1 MIAKYNTQINI
12 DGKNYPIIDAEA
24 QKNLV
29 YSQNETDTGKIW
41 FDGKKI
47 YRKIVHYGEIIQN
60 EIATIATLNEVDN
73 MISIDGFKTYNVI
86 GETLKRQNNINSTDQ
101 LSADYQIFTFFNKE
115 TGNLI
120 LETGKQIIV
129 NEVYFILEYTKNE

>member
-1 MIAKYNTQINI
+1 MITNYDIQVNI

-24 QKNLV
+24 QKSLV

-41 FDGKKI
+41 IDGKKI

-60 EIATIATLNEVDN
+60 KAVTIAILNEVDN
-73 MISIDGFKTYNVI
+73 MISINGFKIYNVV

-101 LSADYQIFTFFNKE
+101 LSAEYQIFTFFNKQTNE
-115 TGNLI
+115 LTFV
-120 LETGKQIIV
+120 TGKQIIV
-129 NEVYFILEYTKNE
+129 NEIYFILEYTKK

>member
-1 MIAKYNTQINI
+1 
-12 DGKNYPIIDAEA
+12 
-24 QKNLV
+24 
-29 YSQNETDTGKIW
+29 
-41 FDGKKI
+41 
-47 YRKIVHYGEIIQN
+47 
-60 EIATIATLNEVDN
+60 

-120 LETGKQIIV
+120 LATGKQIIV

>member
-29 YSQNETDTGKIW
+29 YSQNEIDTGKIW
-41 FDGKKI
+41 IDGKKI
-47 YRKIVHYGEIIQN
+47 YRKVVHYGEIIASKPA
-60 EIATIATLNEVDN
+60 IVAILNEVDN
-73 MISIDGFKTYNVI
+73 MISIDGFKIYNVA

-101 LSADYQIFTFFNKE
+101 LSAEYQIFTFFDKE
-115 TGNLI
+115 TSQLI
-120 LETGKQIIV
+120 SATGEKIIV
-129 NEVYFILEYTKNE
+129 NEVYFILEYTKK

>member
-29 YSQNETDTGKIW
+29 YSQNEIDTGKIW
-41 FDGKKI
+41 IDGKKI
-47 YRKIVHYGEIIQN
+47 YRKVVHYGEIIQSKSV
-60 EIATIATLNEVDN
+60 TIITLNEVDN
-73 MISIDGFKTYNVI
+73 IISIDGFKIYNVA

-115 TGNLI
+115 TSELI
-120 LETGKQIIV
+120 LSTGKEIIV
-129 NEVYFILEYTKNE
+129 NEVYFILEYTKK